1 MSEPREGE
9 WVIVRR
15 FVDTTTA
22 EMAADFLRDSGIPV
36 IVQGQH
42 AAEVLTRAFPVEV
55 DLLVAKE
62 RAGDAREALEAFEH
76 GTPVDEPIPGS

>member
-1 MSEPREGE
+1 MTEQAAGE

-15 FVDTTTA
+15 FVDAMTA
-22 EMAADFLRDSGIPV
+22 EMAADFLKDSGIPV

-55 DLLVAKE
+55 DLLVASE
-62 RAGDAREALEAFEH
+62 RADDAREALEAFEH
-76 GTPVDEPIPGS
+76 GTPVDTVPGA